1 MFNSKLYSGYKS
13 LTTFDFSTL
22 YTSIPHPQLKD
33 NLNNFLNRIFDIKS
47 KCFVVCNLFSKCAYF
62 SDSNSISKSCIK
74 FTLESLLECLN
85 YLIDNAY
92 IIFDGNVYRQAI
104 GIPMGTNA
112 GPHVANIYIHQ
123 YENDYFNYLY
133 YLKGKLS
140 KLQHVF
146 RFQDDLISFNDHGYL
161 ESCVNN
167 IYPSEMTVNK
177 TNVSV

>member
-1 MFNSKLYSGYKS
+1 MSKNYSAYHNRYYPSNDYYVLDSNSDVLQFMFNSNLYSGYKS

-22 YTSIPHPQLKD
+22 YNSIPHAQLKD
-33 NLNNFLNRIFDIKS
+33 NLNNCLSRLFGIKS
-47 KCFVVCNLFSKCAYF
+47 KRFVVCNFFSKCAYF

-85 YLIDNAY
+85 YLIY

-112 GPHVANIYIHQ
+112 GPHVANIYLHQ

-133 YLKGKLS
+133 INNMKGELS

-146 RFQDDLISFNDHGYL
+146 RF
-161 ESCVNN
+161 
-167 IYPSEMTVNK
+167 
-177 TNVSV
+177 